1 MLLNLYEI
9 RKRHS
14 KTASFPIQK
23 KKENNYDQKR
33 FDA

>member
-14 KTASFPIQK
+14 KIASFPIK